1 MIIIHS
7 IVFAG
12 TVYFRPIPTK
22 ISHCC
27 TSSFPATAIYNP
39 GPFLQRNPSH
49 KSDFTMLA
57 ILCRKIWPERI
68 AFLKNRYSSLLGSQ
82 TAV

>member
-7 IVFAG
+7 TVFAG
-12 TVYFRPIPTK
+12 TVYCRPIPIK

-27 TSSFPATAIYNP
+27 TSSFPAVATYNL

-49 KSDFTMLA
+49 KSDATLLA
-57 ILCRKIWPERI
+57 TVCG
-68 AFLKNRYSSLLGSQ
+68 KNL
-82 TAV
+82 A